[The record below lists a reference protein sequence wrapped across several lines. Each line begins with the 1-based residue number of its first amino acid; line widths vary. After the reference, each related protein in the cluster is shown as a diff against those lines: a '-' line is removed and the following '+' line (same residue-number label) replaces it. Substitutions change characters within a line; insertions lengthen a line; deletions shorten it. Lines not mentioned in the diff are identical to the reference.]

1 MEILKDKDISE
12 LRLVNDE
19 DEKVKIAFQD
29 KFFFL
34 QAKKMI
40 FLLKGYHY
48 KWFWIV

>member
-19 DEKVKIAFQD
+19 KVKIVFQD

-48 KWFWIV
+48 KWFWTV

>member
-19 DEKVKIAFQD
+19 KLNFKINTFNYKQ
-29 KFFFL
+29 
-34 QAKKMI
+34 KKAI
-40 FLLKGYHY
+40 SLLKGYHY